1 VGHWPSTCVGVCREI
16 SKPTRHGKFSN
27 FPHKRQRGGGGGGP
41 KERSTHHR
49 RHHHPYGSRRSNK
62 HTHTEVRS
70 LCISKERLFFAG
82 VSVRTLLFERAQE
95 RTDTACAS
103 DRLALPAA
111 SPVLSAYTSAVLRAA
126 ENNARA
132 HCCTPLWPVVVFGRL
147 TGKWLIIADVHDD

>member
-1 VGHWPSTCVGVCREI
+1 VNGRAAGIGGALALYVCGCVSGDFKADQARQI
-16 SKPTRHGKFSN
+16 FKFS
-27 FPHKRQRGGGGGGP
+27 PHETEGRGGGGP

-132 HCCTPLWPVVVFGRL
+132 HCCTPLWPVVVFGR
-147 TGKWLIIADVHDD
+147 